1 MDLSIKQTQ
10 KQVLAPQVELSTRIL
25 QMDGLQL
32 AEYLKEMALENPVAE
47 LDFPHAQDEAESRR
61 QMALRKLEWL
71 ESQTHRER
79 ENTGYY
85 EEDDSPLEPQI
96 SSVEEE
102 SLSDHLMKQAA
113 VHCTPELFPV
123 VRYVI
128 GCLDENGY
136 LKVPDGEICAEVPCT
151 PEALALAVASV
162 QELEPAGVGAR
173 SLAECLRLQLAPE
186 DTLARRLVT
195 DFLEQIAKNRTEA
208 LAKTLGVST
217 EEISGAIRRIRRL
230 NAKPG
235 SLYCRF
241 ERPAYITPDVVVT
254 SFQDQYNILLCE
266 FSYPRIT
273 INEGYLK
280 MAKETSD
287 KQVADYLADKLGQIA
302 WIQKC
307 IESRNATLLAVTKA
321 IVKRQERFFRYG
333 PRYLNVL
340 RMRDVAEMIGMHES
354 TVSRAVRDKYLQ
366 CAHGV
371 YPLRHFFVQG
381 VEGASGAV
389 SAHDARERIR
399 ELIGTE
405 DPAHPLSDQ
414 KLADLLARDGIEISR
429 RTVAKYRD
437 ALGIQPAA
445 QRRG

>member
-173 SLAECLRLQLAPE
+173 SLAECLRL
-186 DTLARRLVT
+186 RCV
-195 DFLEQIAKNRTEA
+195 
-208 LAKTLGVST
+208 
-217 EEISGAIRRIRRL
+217 
-230 NAKPG
+230 
-235 SLYCRF
+235 
-241 ERPAYITPDVVVT
+241 
-254 SFQDQYNILLCE
+254 
-266 FSYPRIT
+266 
-273 INEGYLK
+273 
-280 MAKETSD
+280 
-287 KQVADYLADKLGQIA
+287 
-302 WIQKC
+302 
-307 IESRNATLLAVTKA
+307 
-321 IVKRQERFFRYG
+321 
-333 PRYLNVL
+333 
-340 RMRDVAEMIGMHES
+340 
-354 TVSRAVRDKYLQ
+354 
-366 CAHGV
+366 
-371 YPLRHFFVQG
+371 
-381 VEGASGAV
+381 
-389 SAHDARERIR
+389 
-399 ELIGTE
+399 
-405 DPAHPLSDQ
+405 
-414 KLADLLARDGIEISR
+414 
-429 RTVAKYRD
+429 
-437 ALGIQPAA
+437 
-445 QRRG
+445 